1 MPRQAQRGI
10 MLMGRAARCSK
21 VIAAGWCNKELPK
34 FKGTVYVL
42 KASRQPGLHPYFS
55 PWSIKNGSFL
65 PLPQVFQLV
74 SSDPATTGCVTGEGC
89 DR

>member
-1 MPRQAQRGI
+1 MDC
-10 MLMGRAARCSK
+10 RAAPGSAERHANGTGGAWGSK

-42 KASRQPGLHPYFS
+42 KASRQPGRHPYFS

-65 PLPQVFQLV
+65 QLPQVLSLV
-74 SSDPATTGCVTGEGC
+74 SCLTLRRLAA
-89 DR
+89 